1 MSYLREIMQRLNAS
15 RSEGDAAPEAA
26 AAPASG
32 PLQQAHLAE
41 YGERLAGCS
50 AAMLQY
56 EWAWLEEHIEGLELC
71 GRQPEMAATAGG
83 APHVQRL
90 LAESRRF
97 RDLLESEMERR
108 GVRPALHRHTLVP
121 TEHSW
126 ELTNPAIRKQWGIAA
141 EPEA

>member
-1 MSYLREIMQRLNAS
+1 MSYLREIMQRLNAA
-15 RSEGDAAPEAA
+15 RSEAAAADAAPPEAA
-26 AAPASG
+26 AAMPPG
-32 PLQQAHLAE
+32 PLQQAHLND

-71 GRQPEMAATAGG
+71 GRQPEMASTAGG

-97 RDLLESEMERR
+97 QQLLEGEMERR

-126 ELTNPAIRKQWGIAA
+126 EITNPAIRRQWGI
-141 EPEA
+141 